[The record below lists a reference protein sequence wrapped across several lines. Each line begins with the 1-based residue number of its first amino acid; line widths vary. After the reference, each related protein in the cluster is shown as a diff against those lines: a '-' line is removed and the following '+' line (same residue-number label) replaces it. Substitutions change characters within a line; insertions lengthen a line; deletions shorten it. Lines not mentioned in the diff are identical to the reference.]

1 MKKIVVLTVSV
12 LILSLSVFSVSFLT
26 PEAGIVEEGYIY
38 IDTFNPAWGLR
49 WGLFGFIETGVSQ
62 VNNGGYIKA
71 GVNSIQDIPVKFSVA
86 YSTLFGSYSSLTAA
100 VGYETDLIYFDVGGI
115 FTQQEEYD
123 PETGS
128 YGMVNNYGAFAKT
141 SLNIIQEE
149 NSESFINLESGLG
162 FDENFSLKNYMI
174 SLYGVQNYYNKI
186 WIFDGINLY
195 AGLQFANDVGDEI
208 VLVDDM
214 QIVLGLSSRIKI
226 F

>member
-1 MKKIVVLTVSV
+1 MKKVVVLTVSV

-71 GVNSIQDIPVKFSVA
+71 GVNNVQDIPIKFSVA
-86 YSTLFGSYSSLTAA
+86 YSTLFGIYSSVTSAI
-100 VGYETDLIYFDVGGI
+100 GYETELIYFDVGGM
-115 FTQQEEYD
+115 FTQQEEYNSD
-123 PETGS
+123 TES
-128 YGMVNNYGAFAKT
+128 YDMVNSYGAFAKT

>member
-1 MKKIVVLTVSV
+1 MKKVVVLTVSV

-71 GVNSIQDIPVKFSVA
+71 GVNNVQDIPIKFSVA
-86 YSTLFGSYSSLTAA
+86 YSTLFGIYSSLTAA

-123 PETGS
+123 LVTES
-128 YGMVNNYGAFAKT
+128 IDMVNNYGAFAKT

>member
-1 MKKIVVLTVSV
+1 
-12 LILSLSVFSVSFLT
+12 LILSLSAFSVSFLT

-71 GVNSIQDIPVKFSVA
+71 GINNIQDIPAKFSVA
-86 YSTLFGSYSSLTAA
+86 YSSDFFSYSSVTSAI
-100 VGYETDLIYFDVGGI
+100 GYETELIYFDVGGM
-115 FTQQEEYD
+115 FTQQEEYNSD
-123 PETGS
+123 TES
-128 YGMVNNYGAFAKT
+128 YDMVNSYGAFAKA
-141 SLNIIQEE
+141 SLNILEE
-149 NSESFINLESGLG
+149 EKSESFINLESGLG